1 MNATVTDRHEVSSTS
16 TPHDEYNDRIL
27 QAIAADAWISQ
38 RSLARE
44 LGIALGLTNL
54 LVRGLVTRGLIR
66 VSRIPRKRL
75 SYLLTPSGVAEKARM
90 SRLAL
95 TRSVERYSLARRV
108 LREAFVQIS
117 SERQWSGET
126 KRILFVG
133 TGEVA
138 EIGFICLQE
147 TDLTLVGAVD
157 DQGRQRFFDVPL
169 YPFGEMTQALFAT
182 TGAECLV
189 VMSLHD
195 GEKIRARVRS
205 AGLPSRQVV
214 WL

>member
-1 MNATVTDRHEVSSTS
+1 MSPTTSS
-16 TPHDEYNDRIL
+16 HDDYNDHIL
-27 QAIAADAWISQ
+27 QIISENSCVSQ

-54 LVRGLVTRGLIR
+54 LVRGLVTRGWVR
-66 VSRIPRKRL
+66 VSRVPRGRL
-75 SYLLTPSGVAEKARM
+75 SYLLTPAGVLEKARM

-95 TRSVERYSLARRV
+95 RRSVERYSLARQV
-108 LREAFVQIS
+108 LRDAFVQIS
-117 SERQWSGET
+117 TGRAWTGQQ

-147 TDLTLVGAVD
+147 TDLVLVGVVD
-157 DQGRQRFFDVPL
+157 DQGRRKFFDAIVYPL
-169 YPFGEMTQALFAT
+169 DALTSELLESTRADRV
-182 TGAECLV
+182 V
-189 VMSLHD
+189 VMSLHE
-195 GEKIRARVRS
+195 GERLRARVRR
-205 AGLPSRQVV
+205 AGLPASRVV

>member
-1 MNATVTDRHEVSSTS
+1 MSSTI

-27 QAIAADAWISQ
+27 QAIAADACISQ

-44 LGIALGLTNL
+44 LGIALGLTNS
-54 LVRGLVTRGLIR
+54 LVRGLVTRGLVR
-66 VSRIPRKRL
+66 VSKVSPQRL

-95 TRSVERYSLARRV
+95 SRSVERYSHARRT
-108 LREAFVQIS
+108 LRDAFVQIS
-117 SERQWSGET
+117 SDPSWADAD

-147 TDLTLVGAVD
+147 TDLRLVGAVD
-157 DQGRQRFFDVPL
+157 DQGRHRFFDVPL
-169 YPFGEMTQALFAT
+169 FPFDAMTPDLLRT
-182 TGAECLV
+182 TGAQRLV
-189 VMSLHD
+189 VMSLH
-195 GEKIRARVRS
+195 ERERIRGRVRN
-205 AGLPSRQVV
+205 AGLPAGSVV

>member
-1 MNATVTDRHEVSSTS
+1 VSSTS
-16 TPHDEYNDRIL
+16 TSHDEYNDRIL
-27 QAIAADAWISQ
+27 QAIAADACISQ

-44 LGIALGLTNL
+44 LGIALGLTNS

-66 VSRIPRKRL
+66 VSKASPQRL

-95 TRSVERYSLARRV
+95 SRSVERYSFARRT
-108 LREAFVQIS
+108 LRDAFVQIS
-117 SERQWSGET
+117 ASVPWAGDD
-126 KRILFVG
+126 KPIVFVG

-147 TDLTLVGAVD
+147 TDLRLVGAVD
-157 DQGRQRFFDVPL
+157 DQGRHRFFNVPL
-169 YPFGEMTQALFAT
+169 YPFDALTPDLLQT
-182 TGAECLV
+182 TGAQRLV
-189 VMSLHD
+189 VMSLH
-195 GEKIRARVRS
+195 ERERIRGRVRQ
-205 AGLPSRQVV
+205 ARLPEESVV